1 LRDLPAID
9 VNQCAVIGQ
18 KGELTASIKI
28 RERSNVHGQ
37 IVDCGFGCSF
47 CCIFRICRQCFRR
60 QKLAYDQAWAVCKAK
75 MDKAG
80 VPGSLQANERYIR
93 GSNCMKRYGYRI

>member
-1 LRDLPAID
+1 LRFYLQFLLHLSDLPTVPSA
-9 VNQCAVIGQ
+9 A
-18 KGELTASIKI
+18 K
-28 RERSNVHGQ
+28 
-37 IVDCGFGCSF
+37 
-47 CCIFRICRQCFRR
+47 
-60 QKLAYDQAWAVCKAK
+60 KLAYDQAWAVCKAK

>member
-1 LRDLPAID
+1 MSTGKLSI
-9 VNQCAVIGQ
+9 AV
-18 KGELTASIKI
+18 LAAVFAASF
-28 RERSNVHGQ
+28 
-37 IVDCGFGCSF
+37 GFADSASAAK
-47 CCIFRICRQCFRR
+47 
-60 QKLAYDQAWAVCKAK
+60 KLAYDQAWAVCKAK